1 MTTSLDIET
10 EIIRLFY
17 SERWNITSIAN
28 NLAVHRSVVKR
39 VLERR
44 ITNTHYSSPRK
55 RMIDEF
61 LPFIGETLEDH
72 PSLTASTL
80 FNMVKMR
87 GYAGKISQFRDIIA
101 EIRPRRREAFLRLIK
116 IKGEEA
122 QVDWGHFG
130 TIEHE
135 GFKRP
140 LVAFVMTLSF
150 SRAIFVHFF
159 MSLRMGPFCV
169 GHQLAFEWFG
179 GVPREC
185 LYDNLKSV
193 VISRHGKII
202 TYNEDFLAFAQ
213 IYRFGLKVAGVARG
227 NEKGRTERAIR
238 YIRDNFFAACKF
250 KDIHDLNQQAQVWMN
265 TISLDRKWQQDS
277 RKTVREAFQE
287 EQAVLLPLNRDIP
300 VYEEQISASIGKTP
314 YIRFDNNDY
323 SVPPRYVHSIVTILA
338 SDTRVRIIS
347 KEEEIANH
355 QRSYGKGMRVEKE
368 EHLRELLENKR
379 EASLRGDGSILLN
392 VAPSADKFLGKLNK
406 REYSP
411 KYAKSSLERMLRTYG
426 AELLEAAL
434 KNCCDAEQYSVN
446 SLEIVLEELYKATR
460 SGAGVALPS
469 NLPEHANRHDATPV
483 KQHDISA
490 YKKVGGSDDE

>member
-1 MTTSLDIET
+1 MTTSLEMET
-10 EIIRLFY
+10 EITRMY
-17 SERWNITSIAN
+17 HSERWNITSIAK
-28 NLAVHRSVVKR
+28 NLGVHRSVVKR
-39 VLERR
+39 VLEQE
-44 ITNTHYSSPRK
+44 ITNTVSRTRK

-61 LPFIGETLEDH
+61 LPFIGEKLKEY
-72 PSLTASTL
+72 PNLTATTL

-87 GYAGKISQFRDIIA
+87 GYGGKISQFRDVIA
-101 EIRPRRREAFLRLIK
+101 EIRPQRREAFLKLNK

-140 LVAFVMTLSF
+140 LVAFVMTLSY

-159 MSLRMGPFCV
+159 MSLRMGPFCA

-193 VISRHGKII
+193 VIGRHGKII

-213 IYRFGLKVAGVARG
+213 RYRFGLKVAAVARG

-238 YIRDNFFAACKF
+238 YIRDNFFAGRNF
-250 KDIHDLNQQAQVWMN
+250 KDIHDLNQQVKQWMN
-265 TISLDRKWQQDS
+265 ATSLDRKWQQDH

-323 SVPPRYVHSIVTILA
+323 SVPPRYVHSVVTILA
-338 SDTRVRIIS
+338 SDTSIRIIS
-347 KEEEIANH
+347 GAEEIANH
-355 QRSYGKGMRVEKE
+355 KRSYGRGVRVEKE

-392 VAPSADKFLGKLNK
+392 VAPSADKFLNEMGIRK
-406 REYSP
+406 YSL
-411 KYAKSSLERMLRTYG
+411 KYAKRSLERMLRTYG
-426 AELLEAAL
+426 AELLETAL
-434 KNCCDAEQYSVN
+434 RKCCEAEQYSTI
-446 SLEIVLEELYKATR
+446 SLEIALEEIYQATR

-469 NLPEHANRHDATPV
+469 NLPTHANRHDATPV

-490 YKKVGGSDDE
+490 YKKIGSDNHD